1 MSQQRLPPIDAA
13 RAIASQLIVLH
24 HLAWYGPMGDAVRP
38 LAPRLVDWLT
48 YDARLA
54 VQVFLVLGGFLAA
67 CALAPEGRPT
77 LRAPLAL
84 IGRRYLRLAP
94 PYLCAVGLAI
104 GAGFIAR
111 ALLVHESV
119 PTLPDLAQVL
129 ANLLMLQDVLGIE
142 ALSAGAWYVA
152 IDLQLYTMMVG
163 LLWLA
168 SRPAIP
174 EAAQHWLAPALV
186 CALGCAALF
195 RLGRDASLDMWG
207 IHFFGAFA
215 LGAAAWWASSP
226 GRSAGWAWLLAGVI
240 GMALMLEWRNREA
253 VQGAAALVLCVA
265 RRTGALGRWP
275 SWRPLTLL
283 DTLGRISYS
292 VFVVHYPVC
301 LVANALVSSLYPGQA
316 WPALAAFLA
325 AWIASTAAGALL
337 YRWVEA
343 PTRPAARTPAAGPP
357 GIRSGV

>member
-1 MSQQRLPPIDAA
+1 MPTHRLPLIDAA

-24 HLAWYGPMGDAVRP
+24 HLAWYGPMGDVLRP
-38 LAPRLVDWLT
+38 LAPRLVDWLA

-54 VQVFLVLGGFLAA
+54 VQVFLVIGGFLAA
-67 CALAPEGRPT
+67 RALAPEGRPT
-77 LRAPLAL
+77 LRRPLAL
-84 IGRRYLRLAP
+84 LGRRYMRLAP
-94 PYLCAVGLAI
+94 PYVCAVGLAI
-104 GAGFIAR
+104 AAGFIAR

-119 PTLPDLAQVL
+119 PAVPDLAQVF

-152 IDLQLYTMMVG
+152 IDLQLYAMMVG

-174 EAAQHWLAPALV
+174 AAAQPWLAPALV
-186 CALGCAALF
+186 CTLGCAALF
-195 RLGRDASLDMWG
+195 RLRRDASLDMWG

-226 GRSAGWAWLLAGVI
+226 RRDARWTWLLAAVI
-240 GMALMLEWRNREA
+240 GVALLLEWRNREA
-253 VQGAAALVLCVA
+253 VQGAAALALCVA
-265 RRTGALGRWP
+265 RRTGAIGRWP
-275 SWRPLTLL
+275 RWRVL
-283 DTLGRISYS
+283 DVLGRISYS

-301 LVANALVSSLYPGQA
+301 LVANALVSNLYPGQA
-316 WPALAAFLA
+316 WPALAAFVM
-325 AWIASTAAGALL
+325 AWLASTAAGALL

-343 PTRPAARTPAAGPP
+343 PTRPAPSSLSAGAP
-357 GIRSGV
+357 GA